1 MSGVHIRPRRLR
13 RSEAIRGFVRETH
26 LDVSNLVLPQ
36 FILPG
41 KHERQPITSM
51 PDFYRL
57 SVDHAVTQAKEAYGL
72 GLRGVALFPVLPQN
86 KKDATGS
93 ESKNP
98 QGLIPTAVKAIKDA
112 VPEMLVITD
121 VALDPYSSEGH
132 DGLVREGEIL
142 NDESLEI
149 LAEMAIAQA
158 ASGADL
164 VAPSDMMDGRIGYIR
179 SALDQTGHRQ
189 TGVLSYAAKYA
200 SGFYGPFREALD
212 SAPKF
217 GDKKTY
223 QMDPA
228 NLSEALREAELDVQQ
243 GADIL
248 MVKPGL
254 PYLDVIASLYQH
266 FSLPIAAYQ
275 VSGEYS
281 MIMAAARNG
290 WLDEKTTAVESL
302 LALRRAGSQMIFTY
316 FALKAAN
323 WLQK

>member
-1 MSGVHIRPRRLR
+1 
-13 RSEAIRGFVRETH
+13 
-26 LDVSNLVLPQ
+26 
-36 FILPG
+36 
-41 KHERQPITSM
+41 
-51 PDFYRL
+51 
-57 SVDHAVTQAKEAYGL
+57 
-72 GLRGVALFPVLPQN
+72 
-86 KKDATGS
+86 
-93 ESKNP
+93 
-98 QGLIPTAVKAIKDA
+98 
-112 VPEMLVITD
+112 
-121 VALDPYSSEGH
+121 
-132 DGLVREGEIL
+132 
-142 NDESLEI
+142 
-149 LAEMAIAQA
+149 
-158 ASGADL
+158 
-164 VAPSDMMDGRIGYIR
+164 
-179 SALDQTGHRQ
+179 
-189 TGVLSYAAKYA
+189 
-200 SGFYGPFREALD
+200 
-212 SAPKF
+212 
-217 GDKKTY
+217 
-223 QMDPA
+223 MDPA